1 MLAEFLFTPD
11 ALADDDG
18 RNGTDVIR
26 ELEQCLFPFRAV
38 PVVLLCN
45 LGDQWE
51 RAASRRI
58 TRIQNHNHR
67 ADAMAMLQKLSQFYV
82 GRPITT
88 AQANTEVDWVNAG
101 LRSISQ
107 VPIEKIIVSSNT
119 TPTSN
124 EVVSLKDFLT
134 EGFWKPFENPRLVGR
149 DSGSQEKVLRAICT
163 HSDWMILRLPQIRG
177 GSDDEIVTVKQI
189 VKLSNQLPPG
199 FRKTAIDVQVCMQ
212 KNIPEHNLFR
222 GIANELSSFV
232 KQGIQIRLTIWPEK
246 HFVNR
251 ELIAGEFAR
260 KSKGA
265 PVPKPLWYITM
276 THVSVGSRDAAS
288 AGEAGNTWSLFSREK
303 AFERHTQLSTDTPLR
318 SEILK

>member
-1 MLAEFLFTPD
+1 MLAEFFFTPD
-11 ALADDDG
+11 ALADEDG

-26 ELEQCLFPFRAV
+26 ELEQYFFPFRSV
-38 PVVLLCN
+38 PVALLCK

-51 RAASRRI
+51 VAASRRI
-58 TRIQNHNHR
+58 ARIKNHNHR
-67 ADAMAMLQKLSQFYV
+67 TDAMAMLQKLSQLYV
-82 GRPITT
+82 ERPIPT
-88 AQANTEVDWVNAG
+88 AQANTEIEWVNAG
-101 LRSISQ
+101 LGSISQ
-107 VPIEKIIVSSNT
+107 VPIDKIIVSSNT
-119 TPTSN
+119 TPTSKA
-124 EVVSLKDFLT
+124 VASLKDFVT

-149 DSGSQEKVLRAICT
+149 DSYSQEKVLRAICT

-212 KNIPEHNLFR
+212 KNIPERNLFG
-222 GIANELSSFV
+222 GIASELSAFV

-251 ELIAGEFAR
+251 ELIAGEFA
-260 KSKGA
+260 KTSPGTL
-265 PVPKPLWYITM
+265 VPKPLWYITM

-288 AGEAGNTWSLFSREK
+288 AGESGNTWSLFSRQK
-303 AFERHTQLSTDTPLR
+303 AFERHEQLSAHTPLR
-318 SEILK
+318 SEMLK